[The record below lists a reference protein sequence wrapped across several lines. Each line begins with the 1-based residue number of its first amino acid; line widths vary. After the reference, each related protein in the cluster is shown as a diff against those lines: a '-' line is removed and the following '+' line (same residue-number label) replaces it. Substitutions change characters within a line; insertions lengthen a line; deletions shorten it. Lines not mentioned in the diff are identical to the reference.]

1 MKRTHL
7 IAAACMAGA
16 LLFGTAGPAAA
27 APPQHETFPL
37 DNSFSFDDCGFVV
50 DVTQSGTLHVTL
62 WRNDAGLVARERD
75 GVSSFHSTFTN
86 AETGKSVSF
95 VNSQTSF
102 WDYGSGAV
110 LGSSVKVTFVGMG
123 GRLPVGGPDAGR
135 IVVTG
140 TVVDFTPEGIPLVEV
155 PDQEPSF
162 VAGHHPDPDLCAA
175 LS

>member
-1 MKRTHL
+1 M
-7 IAAACMAGA
+7 
-16 LLFGTAGPAAA
+16 
-27 APPQHETFPL
+27 
-37 DNSFSFDDCGFVV
+37 
-50 DVTQSGTLHVTL
+50 
-62 WRNDAGLVARERD
+62 ARERD
-75 GVSSFHSTFTN
+75 GASSFHSTFTN

-140 TVVDFTPEGIPLVEV
+140 TVVDFTPKEYR
-155 PDQEPSF
+155 
-162 VAGHHPDPDLCAA
+162 
-175 LS
+175 